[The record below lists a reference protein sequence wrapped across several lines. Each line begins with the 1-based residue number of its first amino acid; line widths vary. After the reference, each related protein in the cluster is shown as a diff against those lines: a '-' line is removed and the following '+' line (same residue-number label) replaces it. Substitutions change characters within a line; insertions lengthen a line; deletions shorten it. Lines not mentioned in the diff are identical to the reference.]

1 VTVFALRHLDERQKS
16 GDRPATVEQRATAMM
31 QVNSAVTEA
40 NKKIAIADRPQIAAL
55 AQTVL
60 TGLQ

>member
-1 VTVFALRHLDERQKS
+1 MTIFALRHLDERQKS

>member
-1 VTVFALRHLDERQKS
+1 VTIFALRHLDERQKS

>member
-1 VTVFALRHLDERQKS
+1 
-16 GDRPATVEQRATAMM
+16 M